1 MVPYLDILFI
11 ELTRLRLWKS
21 SVCPITLRQVSEHG
35 KKTLTRSFSPE
46 HVHFLCFATLNNYL
60 RFSAGETHDLILER
74 VTGDR
79 MSCPCLHHIT
89 QYSILA
95 VWSAI
100 LLIVLLNKSSSRTEE
115 ASDKKLRE
123 GSSQEP
129 IRSLGPS

>member
-1 MVPYLDILFI
+1 MEEFSMSYNTASSIWAWQKDPNTIL
-11 ELTRLRLWKS
+11 LPRA
-21 SVCPITLRQVSEHG
+21 CPLPVFRN
-35 KKTLTRSFSPE
+35 F
-46 HVHFLCFATLNNYL
+46 NNYL
-60 RFSAGETHDLILER
+60 RFSAGETHDLILEH

-100 LLIVLLNKSSSRTEE
+100 LLIVLLNKASSRTEE